1 MHDLGSKVDQNTE
14 AMRSETSLFP
24 DDLAPEMIAFELTL
38 VDIELFNILAFSNKF
53 ILHKKL
59 DIELE
64 MLVFLD
70 AVLNIFVNP
79 CNCEFN
85 FLEIAKDFNNRSI
98 LLFLDQAWGDL
109 PSATLHGLEGCIR
122 FMVVFWCSKLVLW
135 ILFTHFSMI
144 NLSKR
149 NLRLLTVSRLAHC
162 HSTGVSI
169 WDLDSES
176 TRFILIL

>member
-1 MHDLGSKVDQNTE
+1 
-14 AMRSETSLFP
+14 MRSETSLFP
-24 DDLAPEMIAFELTL
+24 NDLAPEMVAFELTL
-38 VDIELFNILAFSNKF
+38 VDIELFDILTFSDKF

-85 FLEIAKDFNNRSI
+85 FLEITKNFNDRSI

-109 PSATLHGLEGCIR
+109 PSTTLVGLESCIR
-122 FMVVFWCSKLVLW
+122 FLVVFWCSKLVLW
-135 ILFTHFSMI
+135 ILLTHFSLE

-169 WDLDSES
+169 WDLDSKS
-176 TRFILIL
+176 TRVLILQSGWPNAHINTFA